1 MGKSK
6 EILTQENNRN
16 TRRMQRPKQRYR
28 KDTLSFIPSDCASST
43 TNSTGFFFSAL
54 WTKSKNCS
62 LWKEAGLVR
71 TPRTQSQYSE
81 DVQVSGDPKN
91 PSVSINLERLDNP
104 RVPRAIPLSHIIFW
118 DDYREVNVDLDP
130 QQPIPCVRSQ
140 MVGFETLPT
149 LPIRDSK
156 TREK

>member
-1 MGKSK
+1 M
-6 EILTQENNRN
+6 
-16 TRRMQRPKQRYR
+16 
-28 KDTLSFIPSDCASST
+28 
-43 TNSTGFFFSAL
+43 
-54 WTKSKNCS
+54 
-62 LWKEAGLVR
+62 
-71 TPRTQSQYSE
+71 
-81 DVQVSGDPKN
+81 SGDPKN

-104 RVPRAIPLSHIIFW
+104 RVPRAIPLSHIIFR